1 MKNAIETKQCQN
13 RNFTLIELL
22 VVIAIIAILAGM
34 LLPALNNARE
44 KGRSSSCI
52 NNEKQMGG
60 AILQY
65 VMENDDYF
73 PHAIDSSSGP
83 RSFRAVT
90 VNKTIPV
97 QMANCPSDKTRVSGT
112 DYHPYNG
119 EGNNYSYGINE
130 KVAGGEVLTNQTARP
145 KKRKIGYFKKAS
157 SDILVT
163 ELGRAYGKIL
173 HWSWQAQQ
181 DYKERS
187 NAVPTPFQNTDGSF
201 NHPDSINFLFVDGH
215 ASNVKFV
222 DYMSNLRT
230 AGDSSNPATTAD
242 KYNVNY

>member
-1 MKNAIETKQCQN
+1 MNTK
-13 RNFTLIELL
+13 RNVQHRFTLIELL

-65 VMENDDYF
+65 VMENDDFF
-73 PHAIDSSSGP
+73 PHAVDNASSA
-83 RSFRAVT
+83 RSFRAVM
-90 VNKTIPV
+90 VNKTIPLKV
-97 QMANCPSDKTRVSGT
+97 IDCPSDKTRVANT
-112 DYHPYNG
+112 DFHPYNG
-119 EGNNYSYGINE
+119 NGNNYSYGLNE
-130 KVAGGEVLTNQTARP
+130 KVAGGEVISGQTARP
-145 KKRKIGYFKKAS
+145 KKRKIGYFKRAS

-163 ELGRAYGKIL
+163 ELGRAYESMIR
-173 HWSWQAQQ
+173 HCSWQAQQ
-181 DYKERS
+181 EYKERS
-187 NAVPTPFQNTDGSF
+187 NAVPTPFQNKDGSF

-230 AGDSSNPATTAD
+230 AGDSSNPASTAD

>member
-52 NNEKQMGG
+52 NNEKQMGA

-65 VMENDDYF
+65 VMENDDFF
-73 PHAIDSSSGP
+73 PNAIDNASSA
-83 RSFRAVT
+83 RSFRAVM
-90 VNKTIPV
+90 VNKTIPLKV
-97 QMANCPSDKTRVSGT
+97 IDCPSDKTRVANT
-112 DYHPYNG
+112 DFQPYNG
-119 EGNNYSYGINE
+119 NGNNYSYGLNE
-130 KVAGGEVLTNQTARP
+130 KVAGGETITNQTARP
-145 KKRKIGYFKKAS
+145 KKRKIGYFKRAS

-163 ELGRAYGKIL
+163 ELGRAYGKL
-173 HWSWQAQQ
+173 MHCSWQAQQ
-181 DYKERS
+181 EYKERS
-187 NAVPTPFQNTDGSF
+187 NAVPTPFQNSDGSF

-215 ASNVKFV
+215 ASNIKFSE
-222 DYMSNLRT
+222 YMSSLRT
-230 AGDSSNPATTAD
+230 AGDSSNPASTAD

>member
-13 RNFTLIELL
+13 RYFTLIELL

-65 VMENDDYF
+65 VMENDDFF
-73 PHAIDSSSGP
+73 PHAIDSSSGV

-97 QMANCPSDKTRVSGT
+97 QMANCPSDSTRESGT

-119 EGNNYSYGINE
+119 AGNNYSYGINE
-130 KVAGGEVLTNQTARP
+130 KVVGGETIAKQTDRP
-145 KKRKIGYFKKAS
+145 AKRKIGYFKQAS

-163 ELGRAYGKIL
+163 ELGRAYGKSM

-181 DYKERS
+181 NYKDRS
-187 NAVPTPFQNTDGSF
+187 ANFQNTDGTF
-201 NHPDSINFLFVDGH
+201 NHPQSINFLFVDGH
-215 ASNVKFV
+215 AANYKYVN
-222 DYMSNLRT
+222 YMASLRT
-230 AGDSSNPATTAD
+230 AGDTTSPATTMD
-242 KYNVNY
+242 SYKVNY